1 MVEGILEFYS
11 HFYTVNPVGPRMR
24 VALREWLTGLIE
36 KKLTKKRGKFYMEP
50 HCVYAAKSTRH
61 GRYHLHRNE
70 WELFHDHLKKHGI
83 QDNVLEFRYHEP
95 VAGAAV
101 TLDMGEWVP
110 WDNQVPVIDF
120 AFRGD
125 RQTCITTQMGGG
137 KTIMALFIATRFGQ
151 RFAVQTKGGYE
162 GRWLT
167 DAFYKTL
174 NLKPEEVRSCCGA
187 ARLYQLIREKK
198 KKGIDDVK
206 AIFISN
212 GAIRTYIN
220 NYESG
225 SDAGTGAED
234 VPPWEL
240 YSFLGVGLRVTDE
253 THQEFHANYIADLYT
268 HVPMTVYLTGTLY
281 PRDEFIK
288 RVYETMLPHRIR
300 KEAAELRVYAD
311 MVEVFY
317 NVEDPRLFESFNK
330 QSVYSH
336 NEFEKII
343 MRHPKMLERYKAAV
357 YNYAL
362 DQWVLSKE
370 EGTKLLIFTGLVD
383 MGQHLLEYFRRK
395 LPDLI
400 VNSFNAGDEYDV
412 LEKSDIIFSTVIKAG
427 TAVDIPDLTQV
438 HNTVSSDSPNQNVQ
452 AMGRLR
458 ELKHRPEV
466 QVEYHAYICEDVP
479 KQVLYSQRRAKLFK
493 PRVKRIRQNRL
504 GRLI

>member
-1 MVEGILEFYS
+1 MVEGVLEFYS

-24 VALREWLTGLIE
+24 IALREWLTGLIE

-50 HCVYAAKSTRH
+50 HCVYAAKSVRH

-70 WELFHDHLKKHGI
+70 WALFHDHLKKYGI
-83 QDNVLEFRYHEP
+83 QDNALEFRYHEP
-95 VAGAAV
+95 VAGEAV
-101 TLDMGEWVP
+101 KLDMGEWVP

-125 RQTCITTQMGGG
+125 RQTCITTQPGGG
-137 KTIMALFIATRFGQ
+137 KTLMFLFIAARFGQ

-162 GRWLT
+162 GRWLE
-167 DAFYKTL
+167 AFVKHL
-174 NLKPEEVRSCCGA
+174 ALEPEEIRSCCGA

-198 KKGIDDVK
+198 KKGLDGVK
-206 AIFISN
+206 AVFISN

-225 SDAGTGAED
+225 ADAGTGAED
-234 VPPWEL
+234 VPPWEI
-240 YSFLGVGLRVTDE
+240 YNFLGIGLRGTDE
-253 THQEFHANYIADLYT
+253 THQEFHANYMADLYT
-268 HVPMTVYLTGTLY
+268 HVPMTVYLTGTLF

-317 NVEDPRLFESFNK
+317 NVENPRLFESFNK

-336 NEFEKII
+336 NEYEKII
-343 MRHPKMLERYKAAV
+343 MRHPEMCKRYLDAI

-362 DQWVLSKE
+362 DKWVLEKE
-370 EGTKLLIFTGLVD
+370 EGAKLLIFTGLVE
-383 MGQHLLEYFRRK
+383 MGQHLLDYFRRK

-400 VNSFNAGDEYDV
+400 INSFNAGDEYTV
-412 LEKSDIIFSTVIKAG
+412 LETSDIIFSTVIKAG

-452 AMGRLR
+452 CLGRLR
-458 ELKHRPEV
+458 ELPKRPNV
-466 QVEYHAYICEDVP
+466 QVEYHAYICEDIP
-479 KQVLYSQRRAKLFK
+479 KQVTYGKRRQTLFK
-493 PRVKRIRQNRL
+493 SRIKRTRQARL